1 LKESIKNFFKDE
13 KKSLLVFVFDEIKKN
28 KINKSKITT
37 AKSILDKERL

>member
-13 KKSLLVFVFDEIKKN
+13 KKSLLVFIFDEIKKN
-28 KINKSKITT
+28 KINKSIITT